1 MKMTMMPSP
10 PNQCVMLRQKS
21 RLRGISESEV
31 MTVAPVP
38 VKPDRLSK
46 NPSRKPRQPPS
57 TYGSIPSPAPMHQP
71 SPVIVIARTSRRAC
85 VTSTPQSAM
94 ASPSVRPNA
103 RSASPSPQQSASA
116 HGRTST
122 PAAATAS
129 VPESSTTTV
138 RKKSASSRPTTLSGT
153 GSPSSRTQ
161 TTMCGCSVRRSS
173 SAVMRPSTSS
183 RTVLS
188 PPAGEPRHA
197 PVNASRNKRYRSKS
211 GHPATAVDENP
222 TVVKNDTA

>member
-71 SPVIVIARTSRRAC
+71 SPVIAMPSRIVIARTSRRAC

-103 RSASPSPQQSASA
+103 RSASPSPQESASA

-122 PAAATAS
+122 PDAAS
-129 VPESSTTTV
+129 VSRAST
-138 RKKSASSRPTTLSGT
+138 
-153 GSPSSRTQ
+153 
-161 TTMCGCSVRRSS
+161 
-173 SAVMRPSTSS
+173 
-183 RTVLS
+183 
-188 PPAGEPRHA
+188 
-197 PVNASRNKRYRSKS
+197 
-211 GHPATAVDENP
+211 
-222 TVVKNDTA
+222 

>member
-1 MKMTMMPSP
+1 MQTDFPSAD
-10 PNQCVMLRQKS
+10 NTARS
-21 RLRGISESEV
+21 
-31 MTVAPVP
+31 
-38 VKPDRLSK
+38 VKPNSAAVCPVLVRHPAAR
-46 NPSRKPRQPPS
+46 PSAES
-57 TYGSIPSPAPMHQP
+57 TG
-71 SPVIVIARTSRRAC
+71 
-85 VTSTPQSAM
+85 TPD
-94 ASPSVRPNA
+94 
-103 RSASPSPQQSASA
+103 
-116 HGRTST
+116 
-122 PAAATAS
+122 AATAS

-138 RKKSASSRPTTLSGT
+138 KKKSASSRPTTLSGT